1 MAPAVRVI
9 RGLEPLAG
17 PDARVLILGTI
28 PSRRSLE
35 VSEYYANPRNAF
47 WFIMEALCGAPP
59 TPGYAARV
67 ALLRRARVALWDVL
81 RTAERAGS
89 LDAAIVP
96 GTEVPNDIG
105 ALLRR
110 CPHVHAIFLNGGK
123 ADALFRRCVLPRLS
137 AESTNV
143 PRFARLPSTSPAN
156 ARLSRPAKLEA
167 WRAVAV
173 ALAGVRPAGR

>member
-1 MAPAVRVI
+1 MAPAVHVI
-9 RGLEPLAG
+9 RGLEPLAA

-35 VSEYYANPRNAF
+35 ANEYYANPRNAF
-47 WFIMEALCGAPP
+47 WWIMAELCGAPP
-59 TPGYAARV
+59 VSSYAARV
-67 ALLRRARVALWDVL
+67 AMLRRARVALWDVL
-81 RTAERAGS
+81 RAAERAGS

-110 CPHVHAIFLNGGK
+110 CPDVHTIFLNGGK

-156 ARLSRPAKLEA
+156 ARLSRLAKLEV
-167 WRAVAV
+167 WRPVAA
-173 ALAGVRPAGR
+173 ALAGVSPAGR